1 MDSMEAMKA
10 FVKVAEAS
18 SFSEAAR
25 RLNVAPAVVT
35 RAVQMLE
42 ARVGLRLFNR
52 TTRRVALTEAG
63 ERYLR
68 TATRT
73 LGELEE
79 MEATLRGEANG
90 EVSGTLRLSMPVAL
104 GTRYLVPLLAD
115 FKSRHP
121 KLRLDLD
128 FCDHQVDPAAR
139 GLDAA
144 VRVSTKLADSSL
156 SARRIA
162 SSPVLLAASP
172 SYLAGHGA
180 PAGLEDLRNH
190 QVLEVLADRAAM
202 RLVSGELPSD
212 EATVRANSAEAL
224 KGFAVAGLGLLR
236 APAFVVADELA
247 SGKLVRVLAG
257 VPLGEYVVSVV
268 FPNRTMMPA
277 RLRRVIDHLA
287 RGLGSL
293 AQDFGTDPQRLASA
307 PLAA

>member
-25 RLNVAPAVVT
+25 RLNVAPTVIT

-121 KLRLDLD
+121 KLHLDLD
-128 FCDHQVDPAAR
+128 FCDHLVDPAAR

-162 SSPVLLAASP
+162 SSPVLLTAAP
-172 SYLAGHGA
+172 SYLASSSS
-180 PAGLEDLRNH
+180 PACLEDLRDH
-190 QVLEVLADRAAM
+190 PVLEVLADRAAM

-212 EATVRANSAEAL
+212 ETTVRANSAEAL

-247 SGKLVRVLAG
+247 SGKLVRVLPG

-268 FPNRTMMPA
+268 FPNRTMMPT

-287 RGLGSL
+287 RGLVSL
-293 AQDFGTDPQRLASA
+293 EQDFGPAAQQLSSARLAA
-307 PLAA
+307 